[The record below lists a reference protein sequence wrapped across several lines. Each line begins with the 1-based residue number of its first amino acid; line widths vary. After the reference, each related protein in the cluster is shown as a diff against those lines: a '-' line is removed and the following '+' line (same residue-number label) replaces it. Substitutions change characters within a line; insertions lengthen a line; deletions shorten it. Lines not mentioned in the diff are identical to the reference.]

1 MGNSII
7 NLFSINNIISQVC
20 PKISNKFGKSFYN
33 MSFNEGN
40 ITNTLEIT
48 AKERIDFVEKNDQ
61 LSNSIIDIKNQ
72 DFIYRLNFENRK
84 DLEEFEKIKRFK
96 TR

>member
-48 AKERIDFVEKNDQ
+48 AKKE
-61 LSNSIIDIKNQ
+61 
-72 DFIYRLNFENRK
+72 
-84 DLEEFEKIKRFK
+84 
-96 TR
+96 